1 MFPDIASMV
10 MIFLNLP
17 ANDARIVCRN
27 VTSFMSIF
35 LYAFISIA
43 KHTTGFEASTKRTGS
58 SEPVNSTSPMIPRSY
73 LTLAIPVVLSM
84 VVTLIYNL
92 ADTFFVARTN
102 STALVAGVSLGA
114 PVFTALMA
122 IGNIF
127 GQGGSVLISRLIGQ
141 NDTDNAERT
150 SSFCFYITFFLGI
163 IIAFL
168 MLLFRIPILGIL
180 GADSETFKYASDYY
194 IPLAI
199 GAPFIMLSF
208 IHSNLLR
215 SEGLSKESMIGTAG
229 GAIVN
234 IILDPIMISGLGW
247 GASGAA
253 IATVIGYIFSDAVF
267 LVMVKRK
274 SRILSVSIR
283 KLKLSSSFIRQIVG
297 IGIPAAI
304 ANMMQGFT
312 AVMTNQ
318 YLLPYGNDKIAAM
331 GIVLKVSM
339 IALLILTGL
348 AFGGQP
354 LYGYYFGR
362 GDKKRLSELFRF
374 TLVFILSVAVV
385 LTVLIIVLSPFLM
398 GIFMDAENIIKD
410 GTFMLRAQVI
420 TMPLVAL
427 VLLFTII
434 FQSAGKVVGSFVLSI
449 SRQGV
454 IFFIVL
460 VIGNIFAGYI
470 GVVATQAV
478 SDIIT
483 SLIAIILFRVQ
494 LAGTFRWK
502 FR

>member
-1 MFPDIASMV
+1 MTQKKDNGFGYLISMEK
-10 MIFLNLP
+10 
-17 ANDARIVCRN
+17 ANV
-27 VTSFMSIF
+27 
-35 LYAFISIA
+35 
-43 KHTTGFEASTKRTGS
+43 FESRD
-58 SEPVNSTSPMIPRSY
+58 IPRSY

-127 GQGGSVLISRLIGQ
+127 GQGGSILISRLIGQ

-304 ANMMQGFT
+304 ANMMQSFT

-362 GDKKRLSELFRF
+362 GDKKRLSELFRVAF
-374 TLVFILSVAVV
+374 VFSLSGAVV

-434 FQSAGKVVGSFVLSI
+434 FQSAGKVAGSFVLSI

-454 IFFIVL
+454 IFLIVL

-470 GVVATQAV
+470 GVMATQAV

-494 LAGTFRWK
+494 LSGTFRWK
-502 FR
+502 SR

>member
-1 MFPDIASMV
+1 M
-10 MIFLNLP
+10 
-17 ANDARIVCRN
+17 
-27 VTSFMSIF
+27 
-35 LYAFISIA
+35 
-43 KHTTGFEASTKRTGS
+43 
-58 SEPVNSTSPMIPRSY
+58 
-73 LTLAIPVVLSM
+73 
-84 VVTLIYNL
+84 TLIYNL

-304 ANMMQGFT
+304 ANMMQSFT

-410 GTFMLRAQVI
+410 GAFMLRAQVI
-420 TMPLVAL
+420 TVPLVAL

-454 IFFIVL
+454 IFFIAL

-470 GVVATQAV
+470 GVMATQAV

-494 LAGTFRWK
+494 LSGTFRWK
-502 FR
+502 SR

>member
-1 MFPDIASMV
+1 MPYDTEKDNGFGYLISMEK
-10 MIFLNLP
+10 
-17 ANDARIVCRN
+17 ANV
-27 VTSFMSIF
+27 
-35 LYAFISIA
+35 
-43 KHTTGFEASTKRTGS
+43 FESRD
-58 SEPVNSTSPMIPRSY
+58 IPRSY

-102 STALVAGVSLGA
+102 LGA

-304 ANMMQGFT
+304 ANMMQSFT

-434 FQSAGKVVGSFVLSI
+434 FQSAGKVAGSFVLSI

-454 IFFIVL
+454 IFLIVL

-494 LAGTFRWK
+494 LSGTFRWK
-502 FR
+502 SR

>member
-1 MFPDIASMV
+1 MTQKKDNGFGYLISMEK
-10 MIFLNLP
+10 
-17 ANDARIVCRN
+17 ANV
-27 VTSFMSIF
+27 
-35 LYAFISIA
+35 
-43 KHTTGFEASTKRTGS
+43 FESRD
-58 SEPVNSTSPMIPRSY
+58 IPRSC

-229 GAIVN
+229 GAIGN

-304 ANMMQGFT
+304 ANMMQSFT

-410 GTFMLRAQVI
+410 GAFMLRAQVI

-470 GVVATQAV
+470 GVVAAQAV

-483 SLIAIILFRVQ
+483 SLIAVILFRVQ
-494 LAGTFRWK
+494 LSGTFRWK
-502 FR
+502 SR

>member
-1 MFPDIASMV
+1 MTQKKDNGFGYLISMEK
-10 MIFLNLP
+10 
-17 ANDARIVCRN
+17 ANV
-27 VTSFMSIF
+27 
-35 LYAFISIA
+35 
-43 KHTTGFEASTKRTGS
+43 FESRD
-58 SEPVNSTSPMIPRSY
+58 IPRSY

-283 KLKLSSSFIRQIVG
+283 KLKLSSSFIRHIVG

-304 ANMMQGFT
+304 ANMMQSFT

-362 GDKKRLSELFRF
+362 GDRERLSGLFRF

-410 GTFMLRAQVI
+410 GAFMLRAQVI

-483 SLIAIILFRVQ
+483 SLIAVILFRVQ
-494 LAGTFRWK
+494 LSGTFRWK
-502 FR
+502 SR

>member
-1 MFPDIASMV
+1 MTQKKDNVFGYPISMEKV
-10 MIFLNLP
+10 
-17 ANDARIVCRN
+17 N
-27 VTSFMSIF
+27 V
-35 LYAFISIA
+35 
-43 KHTTGFEASTKRTGS
+43 FESRD
-58 SEPVNSTSPMIPRSY
+58 IPRSY

-168 MLLFRIPILGIL
+168 MLLFRVPLLGIL
-180 GADSETFKYASDYY
+180 GADSETFRYASDYY

-274 SRILSVSIR
+274 SRVLSVSIR
-283 KLKLSSSFIRQIVG
+283 KLKLPSAFIKQIVG

-304 ANMMQGFT
+304 ANMMQSFT

-362 GDKKRLSELFRF
+362 DDKKRLSELFRF

-385 LTVLIIVLSPFLM
+385 LTVLIIAASPFLM
-398 GIFMDAENIIKD
+398 GVFMEAENIIRD
-410 GTFMLRAQVI
+410 GTFMLRAQVV

-460 VIGNIFAGYI
+460 VIGNIVAGYI
-470 GVVATQAV
+470 GVVAAQAV

-483 SLIAIILFRVQ
+483 ALIALVLFRVQ
-494 LAGTFRWK
+494 LSGTFR
-502 FR
+502 

>member
-1 MFPDIASMV
+1 
-10 MIFLNLP
+10 
-17 ANDARIVCRN
+17 
-27 VTSFMSIF
+27 
-35 LYAFISIA
+35 
-43 KHTTGFEASTKRTGS
+43 
-58 SEPVNSTSPMIPRSY
+58 
-73 LTLAIPVVLSM
+73 
-84 VVTLIYNL
+84 
-92 ADTFFVARTN
+92 
-102 STALVAGVSLGA
+102 
-114 PVFTALMA
+114 
-122 IGNIF
+122 
-127 GQGGSVLISRLIGQ
+127 
-141 NDTDNAERT
+141 
-150 SSFCFYITFFLGI
+150 
-163 IIAFL
+163 
-168 MLLFRIPILGIL
+168 
-180 GADSETFKYASDYY
+180 
-194 IPLAI
+194 
-199 GAPFIMLSF
+199 MLSF

-215 SEGLSKESMIGTAG
+215 SEGLLKESMIGTAG

-304 ANMMQGFT
+304 ANMMQSFT

-434 FQSAGKVVGSFVLSI
+434 FQSAGKVAGSFVLSI

-454 IFFIVL
+454 IFLIVL

-470 GVVATQAV
+470 GVMATQAV

-494 LAGTFRWK
+494 LSGTFRWK

>member
-1 MFPDIASMV
+1 MTQKKDNGFGYLISMEK
-10 MIFLNLP
+10 
-17 ANDARIVCRN
+17 AN
-27 VTSFMSIF
+27 
-35 LYAFISIA
+35 AFES
-43 KHTTGFEASTKRTGS
+43 RD
-58 SEPVNSTSPMIPRSY
+58 IPRSY

-229 GAIVN
+229 GAIGN

-304 ANMMQGFT
+304 ANMMQSFT

-374 TLVFILSVAVV
+374 TFVFILSVAVV

-410 GTFMLRAQVI
+410 GAFMLRAQVI

-483 SLIAIILFRVQ
+483 SLIAVILFRVQ
-494 LAGTFRWK
+494 LSGTFRWK
-502 FR
+502 SR

>member
-1 MFPDIASMV
+1 MTQKKDNGFGYLISMEK
-10 MIFLNLP
+10 
-17 ANDARIVCRN
+17 ANV
-27 VTSFMSIF
+27 
-35 LYAFISIA
+35 
-43 KHTTGFEASTKRTGS
+43 FESRD
-58 SEPVNSTSPMIPRSY
+58 IPRSY

-304 ANMMQGFT
+304 ANMMQSFT

-385 LTVLIIVLSPFLM
+385 LTVLIIVLSPLLM

-410 GTFMLRAQVI
+410 GAFMLRAQVI

-470 GVVATQAV
+470 GVVAAQAV

-483 SLIAIILFRVQ
+483 SLIAVILFRVQ
-494 LAGTFRWK
+494 LSGTFRWK
-502 FR
+502 SR

>member
-1 MFPDIASMV
+1 MEK
-10 MIFLNLP
+10 
-17 ANDARIVCRN
+17 ANV
-27 VTSFMSIF
+27 
-35 LYAFISIA
+35 
-43 KHTTGFEASTKRTGS
+43 FESRD
-58 SEPVNSTSPMIPRSY
+58 IPRSY

-102 STALVAGVSLGA
+102 LTVLVAGVSLGA

-150 SSFCFYITFFLGI
+150 SSFCFCITFFLGI

-304 ANMMQGFT
+304 ANMMQSFT

-410 GTFMLRAQVI
+410 GAFMLRAQVI

-483 SLIAIILFRVQ
+483 SLIAVILFRVQ
-494 LAGTFRWK
+494 LSGTFRWK
-502 FR
+502 SR

>member
-1 MFPDIASMV
+1 MTQKKDNGFG
-10 MIFLNLP
+10 
-17 ANDARIVCRN
+17 
-27 VTSFMSIF
+27 
-35 LYAFISIA
+35 YFISMEKA
-43 KHTTGFEASTKRTGS
+43 NVFESRD
-58 SEPVNSTSPMIPRSY
+58 IPRSY

-304 ANMMQGFT
+304 ANMMQSFT

-348 AFGGQP
+348 AFEGQP
-354 LYGYYFGR
+354 LYGYYFER

-434 FQSAGKVVGSFVLSI
+434 FQSAGKVAGSLVLSI

-454 IFFIVL
+454 IFLIVL

-470 GVVATQAV
+470 GVMATQAV

-494 LAGTFRWK
+494 LSGTFRWK
-502 FR
+502 SR

>member
-1 MFPDIASMV
+1 MTQKKDNGFGYLISMEK
-10 MIFLNLP
+10 
-17 ANDARIVCRN
+17 ANV
-27 VTSFMSIF
+27 
-35 LYAFISIA
+35 
-43 KHTTGFEASTKRTGS
+43 FESRD
-58 SEPVNSTSPMIPRSY
+58 IPRSY

-102 STALVAGVSLGA
+102 LTVLVAGVSLGA

-150 SSFCFYITFFLGI
+150 SSFCFCITFFLGI

-304 ANMMQGFT
+304 ANMMQSFT

-410 GTFMLRAQVI
+410 GAFMLRAQVI

-483 SLIAIILFRVQ
+483 SLIAVILFRVQ
-494 LAGTFRWK
+494 LSGTFRWK
-502 FR
+502 SR

>member
-1 MFPDIASMV
+1 MTQKKDNGFGYLISMEK
-10 MIFLNLP
+10 
-17 ANDARIVCRN
+17 ANV
-27 VTSFMSIF
+27 
-35 LYAFISIA
+35 
-43 KHTTGFEASTKRTGS
+43 FESRD
-58 SEPVNSTSPMIPRSY
+58 IPRSY

-163 IIAFL
+163 IIVFL

-234 IILDPIMISGLGW
+234 IILDPVMISGLGW

-304 ANMMQGFT
+304 ANMMQSFT

-362 GDKKRLSELFRF
+362 EDKKRLSELFRF

-410 GTFMLRAQVI
+410 GAFMLRAQVI

-483 SLIAIILFRVQ
+483 SLIAVILFRVQ
-494 LAGTFRWK
+494 LSGTFRWK
-502 FR
+502 SR

>member
-1 MFPDIASMV
+1 MPYDTEKDNGFGYLISMEK
-10 MIFLNLP
+10 
-17 ANDARIVCRN
+17 ANV
-27 VTSFMSIF
+27 
-35 LYAFISIA
+35 
-43 KHTTGFEASTKRTGS
+43 FESRD
-58 SEPVNSTSPMIPRSY
+58 IPRSY

-102 STALVAGVSLGA
+102 VAGVSLGA

-304 ANMMQGFT
+304 ANMMQSFT

-374 TLVFILSVAVV
+374 TLVFILSIAVV

-434 FQSAGKVVGSFVLSI
+434 FQSAGKVVGSFILSI

-494 LAGTFRWK
+494 LSGTFRWK
-502 FR
+502 SR

>member
-1 MFPDIASMV
+1 MTQKKDNGFGYLISMEK
-10 MIFLNLP
+10 
-17 ANDARIVCRN
+17 ANV
-27 VTSFMSIF
+27 
-35 LYAFISIA
+35 
-43 KHTTGFEASTKRTGS
+43 FESRD
-58 SEPVNSTSPMIPRSY
+58 IPRSY

-102 STALVAGVSLGA
+102 STVLVAGVSLGA

-229 GAIVN
+229 GAIGN

-304 ANMMQGFT
+304 ANMMQSFT

-339 IALLILTGL
+339 ITLLILTGL

-410 GTFMLRAQVI
+410 GAFMLRAQVI

-434 FQSAGKVVGSFVLSI
+434 FQSAGKVAGSFVLSI

-454 IFFIVL
+454 IFLIVL
-460 VIGNIFAGYI
+460 VIGNIFTGYI

-483 SLIAIILFRVQ
+483 SLIAVILFRVQ
-494 LAGTFRWK
+494 LSGTFRWK
-502 FR
+502 SR

>member
-1 MFPDIASMV
+1 MTQKKDNGFGYLISMEK
-10 MIFLNLP
+10 
-17 ANDARIVCRN
+17 ANV
-27 VTSFMSIF
+27 
-35 LYAFISIA
+35 
-43 KHTTGFEASTKRTGS
+43 FESWD
-58 SEPVNSTSPMIPRSY
+58 IPRSY

-283 KLKLSSSFIRQIVG
+283 KLKLSSSFIRHIVG

-304 ANMMQGFT
+304 ANMMQSFT

-362 GDKKRLSELFRF
+362 GDRERLSGLFRF

-385 LTVLIIVLSPFLM
+385 LTVLIIVSSPFLM

-410 GTFMLRAQVI
+410 GAFMLRAQVI

-483 SLIAIILFRVQ
+483 SLIAVILFRVQ
-494 LAGTFRWK
+494 LSGTFRWK
-502 FR
+502 SR

>member
-1 MFPDIASMV
+1 MTQKKDNGFGYLISMEK
-10 MIFLNLP
+10 
-17 ANDARIVCRN
+17 ANV
-27 VTSFMSIF
+27 
-35 LYAFISIA
+35 
-43 KHTTGFEASTKRTGS
+43 FESRD
-58 SEPVNSTSPMIPRSY
+58 IPRSY

-229 GAIVN
+229 GAIGN

-304 ANMMQGFT
+304 ANMMQSFT

-318 YLLPYGNDKIAAM
+318 YLFPYGNDKIAAM

-410 GTFMLRAQVI
+410 GAFMLRAQVI

-483 SLIAIILFRVQ
+483 SLIAVILFRVQ
-494 LAGTFRWK
+494 LSGTFRWK
-502 FR
+502 SR

>member
-1 MFPDIASMV
+1 MTQKKDNGFGYPISMEK
-10 MIFLNLP
+10 
-17 ANDARIVCRN
+17 ANV
-27 VTSFMSIF
+27 
-35 LYAFISIA
+35 
-43 KHTTGFEASTKRTGS
+43 FESRD
-58 SEPVNSTSPMIPRSY
+58 IPRSY

-92 ADTFFVARTN
+92 ADTFFVARIN
-102 STALVAGVSLGA
+102 STVLVAGVSLGA

-168 MLLFRIPILGIL
+168 MLLFRVPLLGIL

-283 KLKLSSSFIRQIVG
+283 KLKLSSSFIRHIVG

-304 ANMMQGFT
+304 ANMMQSFT

-410 GTFMLRAQVI
+410 GAFMLRAQVI

-483 SLIAIILFRVQ
+483 SLIAVILFRVQ
-494 LAGTFRWK
+494 LSGTFRWK
-502 FR
+502 SR

>member
-1 MFPDIASMV
+1 MTQKKDNGFGYLISMEK
-10 MIFLNLP
+10 
-17 ANDARIVCRN
+17 ANV
-27 VTSFMSIF
+27 
-35 LYAFISIA
+35 
-43 KHTTGFEASTKRTGS
+43 FESRD
-58 SEPVNSTSPMIPRSY
+58 IPRSY

-102 STALVAGVSLGA
+102 STVLVAGVSLGA

-304 ANMMQGFT
+304 ANMMQSFT

-318 YLLPYGNDKIAAM
+318 HLLPYGNDKIAAM

-362 GDKKRLSELFRF
+362 GDRERLSGLFRF

-410 GTFMLRAQVI
+410 GAFMLRAQVI

>member
-1 MFPDIASMV
+1 MTQKKDNGFGYLISMEK
-10 MIFLNLP
+10 
-17 ANDARIVCRN
+17 ANV
-27 VTSFMSIF
+27 
-35 LYAFISIA
+35 
-43 KHTTGFEASTKRTGS
+43 FESRD
-58 SEPVNSTSPMIPRSY
+58 IPRSC

-304 ANMMQGFT
+304 ANMMQSFT

-410 GTFMLRAQVI
+410 GAFMLRAQVI

-470 GVVATQAV
+470 GVVAAQAV

-483 SLIAIILFRVQ
+483 SLIAVILFRVQ
-494 LAGTFRWK
+494 LSGTFRWK
-502 FR
+502 SR

>member
-1 MFPDIASMV
+1 MTQKKDNGFGYLISMEK
-10 MIFLNLP
+10 
-17 ANDARIVCRN
+17 ANV
-27 VTSFMSIF
+27 
-35 LYAFISIA
+35 
-43 KHTTGFEASTKRTGS
+43 FESRD
-58 SEPVNSTSPMIPRSY
+58 IPRSY

-168 MLLFRIPILGIL
+168 MLLFRILILGIL

-304 ANMMQGFT
+304 ANMMQSFT

-410 GTFMLRAQVI
+410 GAFMLRVQVI

-483 SLIAIILFRVQ
+483 SLIAVILFRVQ
-494 LAGTFRWK
+494 LSGTFRWK
-502 FR
+502 SR

>member
-1 MFPDIASMV
+1 MTQKKDNGFGYLISMEK
-10 MIFLNLP
+10 
-17 ANDARIVCRN
+17 ANV
-27 VTSFMSIF
+27 
-35 LYAFISIA
+35 
-43 KHTTGFEASTKRTGS
+43 FESRD
-58 SEPVNSTSPMIPRSY
+58 IPRSY

-102 STALVAGVSLGA
+102 LTALVAGVSLGA

-168 MLLFRIPILGIL
+168 MLLFRVPLLGIL

-274 SRILSVSIR
+274 SRILSVSIK

-304 ANMMQGFT
+304 ANMTQSFT

-494 LAGTFRWK
+494 LSGTFRWK
-502 FR
+502 SR

>member
-1 MFPDIASMV
+1 MTQKKDNGFGYLISMEK
-10 MIFLNLP
+10 
-17 ANDARIVCRN
+17 ANV
-27 VTSFMSIF
+27 
-35 LYAFISIA
+35 
-43 KHTTGFEASTKRTGS
+43 FESRD
-58 SEPVNSTSPMIPRSY
+58 IPRSY

-102 STALVAGVSLGA
+102 STVLVAGVSLGA

-247 GASGAA
+247 GASGTA

-304 ANMMQGFT
+304 ANMMQSFT

-318 YLLPYGNDKIAAM
+318 HLLPYGNDKIAAM

-460 VIGNIFAGYI
+460 IISNIVAGYI
-470 GVVATQAV
+470 GVVAAQAV

-483 SLIAIILFRVQ
+483 ALIAVILFRVQ
-494 LAGTFRWK
+494 LSGTFRWK
-502 FR
+502 SR